1 MIIDKSFEVVINLT
15 NINDIF
21 SNSLDLVVFNKIK
34 DTYEK
39 RCFKSCF
46 ILKINNIVE
55 RGMLNIN
62 KRSLTCETSMDV
74 KFSAKVVLYEYLEII
89 NNNVI
94 ENITKSRIECR
105 TSNSKNDETTSLTHN
120 TVSYINISNQDMSSL
135 KIGQIIPIRVGKA
148 TYQPMQSTISV
159 NAFPFIPIG
168 DDDTYYKIDELN
180 DDEKALL
187 NSTIMV
193 DIVEVKEQLRT
204 VSKDRLKFFKSLL
217 YPYKKNTDSSKSV
230 LRSTVIDLLSLT
242 ANGIICQSYR
252 SDLFDHQLI
261 IDKTNENPI
270 PESAL
275 TIYKIY
281 LNNYLKYIKNILEMC
296 IIYKDD
302 EIFDDH
308 QNVFDIYN
316 KFKLN

>member
-34 DTYEK
+34 DIYEK
-39 RCFKSCF
+39 KCFKSCF
-46 ILKINNIVE
+46 ILKINHIVE

-74 KFSAKVVLYEYLEII
+74 KFSAKVVIYEYLEII

-105 TSNSKNDETTSLTHN
+105 AAQGFANTSDSTSTHN
-120 TVSYINISNQDMSSL
+120 TVSYINISNQDMSAL

-180 DDEKALL
+180 DEEKELL

-193 DIVEVKEQLRT
+193 DINEVQDQLRT

-217 YPYKKNTDSSKSV
+217 YPYKKNTGKV
-230 LRSTVIDLLSLT
+230 LRNTVKDLLSLT
-242 ANGIICQSYR
+242 ASGIICQSYR
-252 SDLFDHQLI
+252 SDLFEHQLI
-261 IDKTNENPI
+261 IDANNENPI

-281 LNNYLKYIKNILEMC
+281 LNTYLKYIKNILEMC

-302 EIFDDH
+302 EIFDSH

-316 KFKLN
+316 KYKLN

>member
-1 MIIDKSFEVVINLT
+1 
-15 NINDIF
+15 
-21 SNSLDLVVFNKIK
+21 
-34 DTYEK
+34 
-39 RCFKSCF
+39 
-46 ILKINNIVE
+46 
-55 RGMLNIN
+55 MLNIN

-105 TSNSKNDETTSLTHN
+105 TSNSKNDDNSTLVHN

-193 DIVEVKEQLRT
+193 DIVEVQEQLRT

-217 YPYKKNTDSSKSV
+217 YPYKKNDKKSTSNTDSGRTV
-230 LRSTVIDLLSLT
+230 LDLLSLT
-242 ANGIICQSYR
+242 ANGILCQSYR

-261 IDKTNENPI
+261 VEQTNENPI

-275 TIYKIY
+275 TVYKIY